1 MRRLLLASFS
11 SLAMLATSSVA
22 WAVDSWSIE
31 AGASRHSPSTSVV
44 RGAVQWQWESPWST
58 SNGWQGTGFWD
69 LSLAQWRTREAGR
82 RYSVTDV
89 GITPTVRF
97 EGTRGGAK
105 PYAEAGLG
113 LHYLSDTLVY
123 PSRPFSSHLQF
134 GTHLGLG
141 VRFGDKGQFDI
152 GYRFQH
158 LSNAGIDKP
167 NPGID
172 LHLIRLQIRL
182 D

>member
-1 MRRLLLASFS
+1 MRKLLVTPVFLSLLAALS
-11 SLAMLATSSVA
+11 STAL
-22 WAVDSWSIE
+22 AVDAVSIE
-31 AGASRHSPSTSVV
+31 AGSSRQSPSTSVV
-44 RGAVQWQWESPWST
+44 RGALQWNWDSPWT
-58 SNGWQGTGFWD
+58 NGKGWQGTGFWD

-82 RYSVTDV
+82 RYSLTDLAF
-89 GITPTVRF
+89 TPTIRF
-97 EGTRGGAK
+97 ESTHGGSK

-113 LHYLSDTLVY
+113 LHYLSDTLIY
-123 PSRPFSSHLQF
+123 PSRPFSTHLQF

-141 VRFGDKGQFDI
+141 VRFGDKGQFDLA
-152 GYRFQH
+152 YRFQH
-158 LSNAGIDKP
+158 VSNAGIDKP